1 MTSKIR
7 RANSSLGQFGFV
19 CSPVPQAREM
29 MLAALLAVQVAAFLA
44 ALAINLRIA
53 PVGNLVRVGDNA
65 ERCKSQT
72 SVTLHWRQQCV
83 AKETLL
89 GARSLVTRL
98 SASRCFWCRW

>member
-1 MTSKIR
+1 
-7 RANSSLGQFGFV
+7 
-19 CSPVPQAREM
+19 M
-29 MLAALLAVQVAAFLA
+29 MLAALLAVQIAALLP
-44 ALAINLRIA
+44 ALAINLRIT

-72 SVTLHWRQQCV
+72 TETSVTLHWQQQCV